1 MNLNIFISILYSW
14 YPFLDLFILSIAN
27 ISNFVLLDFLINF
40 QKNIFI
46 MSILPFSKFAEKIAS
61 ESFFF
66 FFWKEVLGRVPWAL
80 ALGPLS
86 TNEETGHP
94 FVTSQE
100 VSQSFL
106 FTFDDYLYI
115 INHCTVLNCDCIVIS
130 LLLLNLDF
138 HFQEISIFSKEFF
151 IPTAYLHTMWSEIL
165 NSFV

>member
-1 MNLNIFISILYSW
+1 MVSF
-14 YPFLDLFILSIAN
+14 FR
-27 ISNFVLLDFLINF
+27 FVYLVHCQYF
-40 QKNIFI
+40 QFC
-46 MSILPFSKFAEKIAS
+46 SFGFSYQFSKKYFYNVYITLFQICWKNSFWI
-61 ESFFF
+61 FFF